1 MLYNVF
7 VSFGAGKEYEFPF
20 EAAEP
25 RGTATEQARH
35 WLDEQYVQLECE
47 PINPMGK
54 TLIIDKVLIIAK
66 AAGEKPFAA
75 NDAWAQQFA
84 RSAALALGRDTIRI
98 DVPGFT
104 VGH

>member
-7 VSFGAGKEYEFPF
+7 VSFGSDKDYEFQF
-20 EAAEP
+20 EAGDVKRSTVE
-25 RGTATEQARH
+25 EARR
-35 WLDEQYVQLECE
+35 WLDEQYVELECE

-66 AAGEKPFAA
+66 SVGEKPFAG
-75 NDAWAQQFA
+75 NDEWARQFA
-84 RSAALALGRDTIRI
+84 KNAALALGRDTVRI